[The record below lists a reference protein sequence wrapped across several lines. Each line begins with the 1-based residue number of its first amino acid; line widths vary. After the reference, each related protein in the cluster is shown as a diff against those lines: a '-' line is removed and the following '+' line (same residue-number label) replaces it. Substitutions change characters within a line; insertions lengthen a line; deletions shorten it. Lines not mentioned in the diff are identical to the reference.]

1 MRKDKGSGNNTDK
14 FRRKLKRKRIYYS
27 LLAVLFGIMLIPIAA
42 TGLGFQKYFYSVLYQ
57 NAVTE
62 NASKLE
68 GAKGIMEENFHL
80 LDQIALKIAISAD
93 MTPYAIGKDPL
104 NAISQLTSF
113 SGLSSFLTISLSIT
127 EKENI
132 SSHPTGCSLTVLF

>member
-62 NASKLE
+62 NCCFSKRMRKVFRKN
-68 GAKGIMEENFHL
+68 AKSMLQNCNKKAKRKGRLQRVKKPM
-80 LDQIALKIAISAD
+80 
-93 MTPYAIGKDPL
+93 
-104 NAISQLTSF
+104 
-113 SGLSSFLTISLSIT
+113 
-127 EKENI
+127 
-132 SSHPTGCSLTVLF
+132 

>member
-113 SGLSSFLTISLSIT
+113 SG
-127 EKENI
+127 
-132 SSHPTGCSLTVLF
+132 